1 MKKCLI
7 VSLMLLSLLTLA
19 ACGTTQGDTTDS
31 SQTAADT
38 TQDAQ
43 DTAQNDAQGDTQE
56 NAQNDTQ
63 EGSKND
69 GKIDSKTD
77 GKIKPLPDA
86 LDLNRLTSGTVAAS
100 FDASSLKEVGGQLQL
115 SFTVYNYE
123 KFDAA
128 DISGLKAGDVLV
140 VSGQEMTVASVQA
153 SDGYVTVNGGEP
165 RKTGPGL
172 VILLGV
178 RDTDDSAIVPK
189 LAEKCAHLRIFEDEN
204 GKLNRSAVELGYSA
218 LVVSNFTLYGD
229 TAKGKRPSFIH
240 AAKGELAVPC
250 YEKFLEEMG
259 HQGLKDVQH
268 GEFGADMKI
277 DLVNDGPVT
286 IVIDTDEWKK

>member
-1 MKKCLI
+1 MKQCLI

-19 ACGTTQGDTTDS
+19 ACGTTQGDTTDTADS

-43 DTAQNDAQGDTQE
+43 DNAQNDAQDDDTQK

-63 EGSKND
+63 EGSK
-69 GKIDSKTD
+69 ID

-100 FDASSLKEVGGQLQL
+100 FDASSLKEVDGQLQL

-140 VSGQEMTVASVQA
+140 VSGQEMTVASVQS
-153 SDGYVTVNGGEP
+153 SDGYVTVNGGEEAGGVLFSLDASSNTYYVMGMDDS
-165 RKTGPGL
+165 KTYYEKGQLTFPVADTCVL
-172 VILLGV
+172 
-178 RDTDDSAIVPK
+178 TDDADFAHPGQTTPASDLPK
-189 LAEKCAHLRIFEDEN
+189 LLAQDDIYGFN
-204 GKLNRSAVELGYSA
+204 PQSTTV
-218 LVVSNFTLYGD
+218 TLKNSQI
-229 TAKGKRPSFIH
+229 TAIYRG
-240 AAKGELAVPC
+240 
-250 YEKFLEEMG
+250 FL
-259 HQGLKDVQH
+259 
-268 GEFGADMKI
+268 
-277 DLVNDGPVT
+277 P
-286 IVIDTDEWKK
+286 